1 MAAYL
6 MKVAATIAPP
16 PELRGTGSLVSS
28 SRSSNPLLRPMC
40 ASVSRNHVSSLHF
53 LTSLYSRTTFSPK
66 SDGLRHPVGPRPDY
80 LSSFFGAAAAKVQ
93 GELFCLFARLR
104 VDHDLAYR
112 YPAVVAGVGAQ
123 ALEAGVV
130 RVYSV
135 VEILSSGW
143 V

>member
-80 LSSFFGAAAAKVQ
+80 LSSFFGAAAARQ
-93 GELFCLFARLR
+93 RLCALYLFARPLIE
-104 VDHDLAYR
+104 DG
-112 YPAVVAGVGAQ
+112 VA
-123 ALEAGVV
+123 
-130 RVYSV
+130 
-135 VEILSSGW
+135 
-143 V
+143 